1 MSGADTG
8 WAAAMPELCSDR
20 SFRLGSALV
29 ASLLGHVLLLCWPL
43 PLSTGGEPGAAR
55 PAVSTLRV
63 SLNLIPESNANP
75 AREDS
80 SPARPAEPPAVTAG
94 PDKTKDAPPG
104 EQGTQDAIPLHGY
117 YPAARLSRMPVAIS
131 TFDIQPPAG
140 GDTGIGGKMTIR
152 IWISAK
158 GGIDSLRVLA
168 SGLPAAYAEAALA
181 AFEKM
186 RFEPGEINGVQ
197 VQSWVDIVIEYA
209 DFRREAAQP
218 PAGSQ

>member
-1 MSGADTG
+1 MSGADTV
-8 WAAAMPELCSDR
+8 WAATPELCSDR
-20 SFRLGSALV
+20 RFRLGSALV
-29 ASLLGHVLLLCWPL
+29 VSLLGHVLLLSWPL

-63 SLNLIPESNANP
+63 SLNLMADVSANL
-75 AREDS
+75 AREDI
-80 SPARPAEPPAVTAG
+80 PAAKTAAPPAVTAES
-94 PDKTKDAPPG
+94 DKTKDAPPA
-104 EQGTQDAIPLHGY
+104 ERGTQDAIPLHGY

-131 TFDIQPPAG
+131 TFDIEPPAG
-140 GDTGIGGKMTIR
+140 GDIGIGGKMTIR

-158 GGIDSLRVLA
+158 GGIDSVRVLS

-181 AFEKM
+181 AFGKM

-209 DFRREAAQP
+209 DSRREAAQP
-218 PAGSQ
+218 SAGAQ

>member
-1 MSGADTG
+1 
-8 WAAAMPELCSDR
+8 MPELCSDR

-29 ASLLGHVLLLCWPL
+29 ASLLGHVLLLCWLL

-55 PAVSTLRV
+55 PAVSALRV
-63 SLNLIPESNANP
+63 SLNLIPESNANL

-80 SPARPAEPPAVTAG
+80 PPAKTVTAG

-104 EQGTQDAIPLHGY
+104 EQGTQDAILLHGY
-117 YPAARLSRMPVAIS
+117 YPAGRLSRMPVGIS

-158 GGIDSLRVLA
+158 GGIDGVRVLS

-218 PAGSQ
+218 PAGRQ

>member
-1 MSGADTG
+1 
-8 WAAAMPELCSDR
+8 MPELCSDR
-20 SFRLGSALV
+20 RFRLGSALA
-29 ASLLGHVLLLCWPL
+29 ASLLGHVLLLNWPL

-55 PAVSTLRV
+55 AAASTLRV
-63 SLNLIPESNANP
+63 SLNLMAEANANR

-80 SPARPAEPPAVTAG
+80 PPAKTDTAG
-94 PDKTKDAPPG
+94 PGKTKDAPG
-104 EQGTQDAIPLHGY
+104 EHRTQDAIPLHGY
-117 YPAARLSRMPVAIS
+117 YPAGRLSRMPVGIS

-158 GGIDSLRVLA
+158 GGVDSMRVLA

-218 PAGSQ
+218 PAGGQ

>member
-1 MSGADTG
+1 
-8 WAAAMPELCSDR
+8 MPELCSDR
-20 SFRLGSALV
+20 RFRLGSALV
-29 ASLLGHVLLLCWPL
+29 ASLLGHVLLLSWHL

-63 SLNLIPESNANP
+63 SLNLMAEANASL

-80 SPARPAEPPAVTAG
+80 PPAKTVTAG

-104 EQGTQDAIPLHGY
+104 EQGTQDASPLHGY
-117 YPAARLSRMPVAIS
+117 YPAGSLSRMPVGIS
-131 TFDIQPPAG
+131 MFDIQPPAG
-140 GDTGIGGKMTIR
+140 GDTGIGGKMTLR

-158 GGIDSLRVLA
+158 GGIDSVRVLA
-168 SGLPAAYAEAALA
+168 SGLPAAYAEAAIA

-218 PAGSQ
+218 PAGRQ